1 MAGRQALHQVAL
13 PSVPHDS
20 LQHNVVEQV
29 DPPVVASMPGSGR
42 RAAKESLPK
51 RKPGRPKKLPK
62 FQANLA
68 MRSDT
73 PQLKLLAKRS
83 GKT

>member
-13 PSVPHDS
+13 QSVPHDS

-51 RKPGRPKKLPK
+51 R
-62 FQANLA
+62 NLA
-68 MRSDT
+68 DLRNFQNFKQT
-73 PQLKLLAKRS
+73 WQ
-83 GKT
+83 